1 MKKIL
6 TKEEREKWNRV
17 LTKYFQQANETGRCK
32 LAPGLFKAMDDWYME
47 YLKSE
52 KMKKQ
57 IVEEML

>member
-17 LTKYFQQANETGRCK
+17 LTKYFQQVNETGRCK